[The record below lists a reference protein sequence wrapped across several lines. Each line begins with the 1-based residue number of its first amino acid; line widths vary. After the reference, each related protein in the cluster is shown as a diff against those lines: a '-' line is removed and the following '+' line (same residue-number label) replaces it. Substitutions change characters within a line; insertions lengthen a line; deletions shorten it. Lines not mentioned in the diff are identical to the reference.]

1 MTELPDYQ
9 NSLPAQIRFMTIN
22 SIHTDAIK
30 HAHCKNME
38 PFCDT
43 ISWKSSSIHQYS
55 FFSNIPHMS
64 NINHKI
70 PSKEIKN
77 NPPPPLSVSDHNS
90 SSRLIV
96 SERGVA
102 FNKKTRYSGGAWVI
116 QEINRTR
123 HITDY
128 LASHFHTER
137 LPAVSISAAV
147 SRQDFPVGPGREKM
161 HETIK
166 RNKWMHYGC
175 NWFQIPTSPPL
186 LLLQNTDWFFQISVI
201 SLAFV

>member
-1 MTELPDYQ
+1 
-9 NSLPAQIRFMTIN
+9 
-22 SIHTDAIK
+22 
-30 HAHCKNME
+30 ME

-64 NINHKI
+64 NVNHKI

-77 NPPPPLSVSDHNS
+77 NPPPLSVSHHNS

-102 FNKKTRYSGGAWVI
+102 FNKKTRYGGGAWVI

-147 SRQDFPVGPGREKM
+147 SRQDFPVGPGREKCM
-161 HETIK
+161 RQLSATNECIMGVIGFKFRH
-166 RNKWMHYGC
+166 
-175 NWFQIPTSPPL
+175 PPL
-186 LLLQNTDWFFQISVI
+186 LLLSKTDWFFKSVLFHWHLYSKLPVI
-201 SLAFV
+201 YYWWFWVYFYCYQ